1 MASLAR
7 TKLES
12 RNNYIQRKA
21 QFCAAQALAL
31 VQRPAQQIGNRNI
44 LNRRVRNSSKLKKFS
59 LNLKVSRLGNV
70 RELSGKWS
78 LDEK

>member
-21 QFCAAQALAL
+21 QFCAGQALAP
-31 VQRPAQQIGNRNI
+31 VQRPVQRIGNRNV
-44 LNRRVRNSSKLKKFS
+44 LNRRVRNSSKSKKFS
-59 LNLKVSRLGNV
+59 LSLKVSRLGKV